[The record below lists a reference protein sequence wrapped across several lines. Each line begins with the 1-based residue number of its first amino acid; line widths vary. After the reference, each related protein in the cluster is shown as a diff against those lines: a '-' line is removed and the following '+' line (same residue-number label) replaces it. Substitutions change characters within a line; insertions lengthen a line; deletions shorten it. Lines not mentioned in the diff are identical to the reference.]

1 MNIGM
6 YRKSILPIFMVG
18 LLLLMGGTTAICGQ
32 MGGVSSPVIAEPGV
46 LEDISFSIVGNRERV
61 VVRATSL
68 SGVQVEQLIGGE
80 VLLRLN
86 NVIIPPEKKKT
97 WGEGLLTNVI
107 KVVPVQEGTVKDSL
121 RALLYVKVKTPVP
134 FNVLQR
140 DREIII
146 DFNTGSLKTQKGEEL
161 AKTPP
166 APPGVEGKRNQEVK
180 KEVRERKLSIDLQD
194 ADIRAALRLIAE
206 HSGQNIVVSPEVKG
220 NVTLCMKDVSWE
232 QVLDTIIET
241 NGLVRKDLPGIITV
255 MTLAKHRQ
263 IESEKQAAEESRRK
277 AEEAL
282 TEKRKKEEAEKGIA
296 KQLMI
301 EAKILEVSDTFVRD
315 LGVYWGGG
323 ISSGDVRVIGGTVM
337 PLAAETPITLDKLT
351 GALSLTSTSLA
362 VNFPTALTAL
372 SPSLGIIVGGHN
384 KILNAKIAALETT
397 GEGKV
402 ISSPRVLTT
411 NGEKAVIE
419 QGEEVPVVTP
429 GTSTNPPTTSYRPA
443 VLRLEVLPTIIPGDR
458 ILLTIQAKNDR
469 PNKAEKDPSTG
480 NMPIYTN
487 KVDSKVAVKDGDTVV
502 IGGIV
507 KTEDSKSVQGVPWL
521 HRIPVLG
528 WLFKTEGVSKTRREM
543 LIFVT
548 PRIIKDEIPA
558 VGHTG
563 KMKG

>member
-1 MNIGM
+1 MKIKLRRHFI
-6 YRKSILPIFMVG
+6 YSFVVVVF
-18 LLLLMGGTTAICGQ
+18 LLGGTNAVLEQTASL
-32 MGGVSSPVIAEPGV
+32 SSAAIAEPGV
-46 LEDISFSIVGNRERV
+46 LENVSLSLMDGRERV
-61 VVRATSL
+61 VVQATRL
-68 SGVQVEQLIGGE
+68 SGVQVEQKAKGE
-80 VLLRLN
+80 VVVKLD
-86 NVIIPPEKKKT
+86 NVLIPDGKKKT
-97 WGEGLLTNVI
+97 WGEGILDNVV
-107 KVVPVQEGTVKDSL
+107 KVVSVQEEGVKDSP
-121 RALLYVKVKTPVP
+121 RALIYILVKAPVP
-134 FNVLQR
+134 FSVLQR
-140 DREIII
+140 EKELMI
-146 DFNTGSLKTQKGEEL
+146 DFNVGSLKNKKSDEI
-161 AKTPP
+161 AKTQPSLP
-166 APPGVEGKRNQEVK
+166 KVEGKRDQEIK
-180 KEVRERKLSIDLQD
+180 KGIKERRLSVDLQD

-220 NVTLCMKDVSWE
+220 NVTLSMKNVSWE

-255 MTLAKHRQ
+255 MTLARHRQ

-282 TEKRKKEEAEKGIA
+282 NEKRKKEEAEKGVA

-323 ISSGDVRVIGGTVM
+323 ISSGDVRVIGGTGI
-337 PLAAETPITLDKLT
+337 PLVSTAPAPLNKLT
-351 GALSLTSTSLA
+351 GALSLSSEYLA
-362 VNFPTALTAL
+362 VNFPTVTAAI
-372 SPSLGIIVGGHN
+372 SPTLGIIVGGHN
-384 KILNAKIAALETT
+384 KILSARISALETT

-502 IGGIV
+502 IGGIM
-507 KTEDSKSVQGVPWL
+507 KTEDSKGVHGVPWL

-528 WLFKTEGVSKTRREM
+528 WLFKDESVTKTRREM

-548 PRIIKDEIPA
+548 PRIVKDELQI
-558 VGHTG
+558 GQ
-563 KMKG
+563 KG